1 MKRINAQELKRELDS
16 GVMPVLL
23 DVREP
28 WEYEICQIA
37 GSVNVPMS
45 QISSRLNELDK
56 GAKTVV
62 ICHHG
67 SRSWQVGSY
76 LESCGFDNLINLDG
90 GVSDWAEQID
100 LQMPKY

>member
-1 MKRINAQELKRELDS
+1 MKRMNVEELKRQLDS
-16 GVMPVLL
+16 GVIPVLL

-28 WEYEICQIA
+28 WEYEICRIE
-37 GSVNVPMS
+37 GSQNVPMS
-45 QISSRLNELDK
+45 QITRRIHELDK
-56 GAKTVV
+56 EANTIV

-76 LESCGFDNLINLDG
+76 LESCGFNNLINLEG

-100 LQMPKY
+100 LNMPRY

>member
-1 MKRINAQELKRELDS
+1 MNAAELKRQLDS

-28 WEYEICQIA
+28 WEYEICRIE

-45 QISSRLNELDK
+45 QITQHLDDLDK
-56 GAKTVV
+56 EANTIV

-67 SRSWQVGSY
+67 SRSWQVGSF
-76 LESCGFDNLINLDG
+76 LESRGFNNLTNLDG
-90 GVSDWAEQID
+90 GVSAWAEQID